1 MVTIPL
7 EDSFAD
13 VVGKAQRGL
22 GLSDEELARRAGVT
36 PAALAQVKAGQPD
49 DDVLRKLAGPLGLNA
64 TALVE
69 LAHQRWRPAA
79 VTLDG
84 LAQFNTRYEDMT
96 VNAYLVW
103 NPTNRQGF
111 AFDTGATAEPMLDL
125 ARQHG
130 VTITAIL
137 LTHTHGDHIAALA
150 RLQRATGAKVFCPE
164 REALPGTEPVGEGK
178 QWSEP
183 AGLRVEARLT
193 CGHSVGGM
201 TYVISGLSR
210 PVAVVG
216 DALFAAS
223 MGGGLVSFA
232 EALENNRRKILTLPP
247 QTILCPGHGPMTT
260 VGEELQH
267 NPFYAR

>member
-1 MVTIPL
+1 MGTIPL

-22 GLSDEELARRAGVT
+22 GLSDAELAKRAGVSVE
-36 PAALAQVKAGQPD
+36 ALAQVKSGKPL
-49 DDVLRKLAGPLGLNA
+49 DDVLRKIAGPLGLNA
-64 TALVE
+64 TALIE
-69 LAHQRWRPAA
+69 LANQRWRPAT
-79 VTLDG
+79 VSLDG

-96 VNAYLVW
+96 VNAYVVW
-103 NPTNRQGF
+103 NPNSRQGF
-111 AFDTGATAEPMLDL
+111 AFDTGATAEPMLDFVRERGIKIL
-125 ARQHG
+125 
-130 VTITAIL
+130 AIL
-137 LTHTHGDHIAALA
+137 LTHTHGDHIADLD
-150 RLQRATGAKVFCPE
+150 RLRRDTGAPVFCPE
-164 REALPGTEPVGEGK
+164 REALPGTELFGEGK

-183 AGLRVEARLT
+183 GGLRVEARLT

-201 TYVISGLSR
+201 TFVVSGLGR

-232 EALENNRRKILTLPP
+232 EALDNNRRKIFTLPP